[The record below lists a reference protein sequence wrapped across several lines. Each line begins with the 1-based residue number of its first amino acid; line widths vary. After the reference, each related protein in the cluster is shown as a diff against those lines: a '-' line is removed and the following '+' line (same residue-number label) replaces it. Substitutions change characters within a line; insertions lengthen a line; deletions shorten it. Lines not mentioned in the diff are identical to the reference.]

1 MLFWPLRAS
10 ALMHISTERH
20 TDTSTIK
27 NKTNLMNK
35 LINKLHLNIKS
46 INIKNKTIILEVK
59 IKGQTYCSLAR
70 EETFYSIF
78 EL

>member
-1 MLFWPLRAS
+1 
-10 ALMHISTERH
+10 
-20 TDTSTIK
+20 
-27 NKTNLMNK
+27 MNK
-35 LINKLHLNIKS
+35 SINKLHLNIKS